1 MFWTKVQMP
10 HTGNLELASA
20 RRCKEKESY
29 ISKAIIEYNNLFQYM
44 TTDKTIRLTWHA
56 LSCSTSKARSTRFKI
71 VPDVDIEYNMVV
83 GTGCYDPDENDLDV
97 PTRELEQGLEL
108 GGENCTLVLQETC

>member
-1 MFWTKVQMP
+1 V
-10 HTGNLELASA
+10 
-20 RRCKEKESY
+20 
-29 ISKAIIEYNNLFQYM
+29 
-44 TTDKTIRLTWHA
+44 TTDETIRLTWHA
-56 LSCSTSKARSTRFKI
+56 LNCSTSKARSTRFKV

-108 GGENCTLVLQETC
+108 GGEGCTLVPQETC